1 YASILFDTG
10 ADRSFASTMFS
21 SLIDIIPYAL
31 DSKYDVELADGKIIG
46 VNTIIR
52 GCTLNLLNHLFNID
66 LMPIELGSFDVIIG
80 DRSDGRSESKLNVIS
95 CTKTQKYLQKGCHVF
110 LAHITK
116 KKTRE
121 KRLEDVS
128 IVWDFLEVF
137 LEDLP

>member
-1 YASILFDTG
+1 
-10 ADRSFASTMFS
+10 
-21 SLIDIIPYAL
+21 
-31 DSKYDVELADGKIIG
+31 
-46 VNTIIR
+46 
-52 GCTLNLLNHLFNID
+52 
-66 LMPIELGSFDVIIG
+66 MPIELGSFDVIIG
-80 DRSDGRSESKLNVIS
+80 DKSDGRSESKLNVIL

-121 KRLEDVS
+121 KLLEDVS